1 MVTGDRAWFGDA
13 ERRTRSMRVT
23 PHPEE
28 GIVTLSVWEG
38 RQCTNTVRIACEELP
53 SLIGSLAQALAVAS
67 VPPPPEPPVY
77 LHVAPEP
84 SVPVDPAA
92 PAGAPI
98 APGERQDG
106 AGWIVPPPDPVAQW
120 MHGPLHVDGEPT
132 DPPVAPDP
140 IVDAVSRA
148 VTVIGKGIQAVADHL
163 APHDGPTAGPPGPPP
178 PPRSG

>member
-1 MVTGDRAWFGDA
+1 VGQASVVTGERSWFGDA

-38 RQCTNTVRIACEELP
+38 RQCTNTVRIAADELP

-67 VPPPPEPPVY
+67 VPPPPDPPVY

-84 SVPVDPAA
+84 SVPVDPPAPAA
-92 PAGAPI
+92 PAGDGWI
-98 APGERQDG
+98 AP
-106 AGWIVPPPDPVAQW
+106 APDPMSQW
-120 MHGPLHVDGEPT
+120 MHGRPAVDGEPT

-140 IVDAVSRA
+140 LLTAVSRA
-148 VTVIGKGIQAVADHL
+148 VSALGQGIHAVADTL
-163 APHDGPTAGPPGPPP
+163 TNKPPP
-178 PPRSG
+178 PPPPPT